1 MLVNNWL
8 LKLYWENSFENECR
22 VSRWCGGGIVGGS
35 LDFIVSQSTKP
46 WDLRLETLNLDFS
59 KPLRLWIWTFG
70 LTKMAQKGQWSSFQ
84 D

>member
-1 MLVNNWL
+1 MNV
-8 LKLYWENSFENECR
+8 EFPG
-22 VSRWCGGGIVGGS
+22 GGGIVGGS